1 MQIKVYG
8 YQKYNSELK
17 DSGEQ
22 TRLLLFYCKD
32 RDSFEDCLR
41 ESDVIPTKEERA
53 RIRKQLADTTH
64 AKLMLKTDQPP
75 VYKSYNIIYHLFNNC
90 FIAA

>member
-22 TRLLLFYCKD
+22 TRRPPLFYCKD
-32 RDSFEDCLR
+32 RDSFEDCPR

-53 RIRKQLADTTH
+53 RIRKQLADT
-64 AKLMLKTDQPP
+64 
-75 VYKSYNIIYHLFNNC
+75 
-90 FIAA
+90 